1 MKESAT
7 VAGVSPFGEEG
18 FNPAAATST
27 FLACAPFPGRMTVKG
42 T

>member
-1 MKESAT
+1 MKASAT

-18 FNPAAATST
+18 FNPATATST
-27 FLACAPFPGRMTVKG
+27 FLACAPSPGRMTVTG